1 MGGDALTPNAQKVPK
16 EARSSVKPTEEGKG
30 VRLKE
35 TSFAQKASMEE
46 PTSAF
51 FTGVVK
57 GVLSL
62 IAPLVP
68 EAGLLTALNMV
79 VERDVRLE
87 DATRVH
93 KAVQISA
100 KRTVVERNVLGGAA
114 VCANLLPGAN

>member
-1 MGGDALTPNAQKVPK
+1 MGGVALTPNAQKEPK
-16 EARSSVKPTEEGKG
+16 EARCSVKPTEEGKG

-35 TSFAQKASMEE
+35 TSFALKVYMEE

-62 IAPLVP
+62 IAPLVLGV
-68 EAGLLTALNMV
+68 GLLTALNMV
-79 VERDVRLE
+79 VEKDVRLE
-87 DATRVH
+87 DATRVL

-100 KRTVVERNVLGGAA
+100 KRTVVVRNVLGGAA
-114 VCANLLPGAN
+114 VRANLLLRAN